1 MKLIAAVS
9 FVAILSGCAA
19 IHDAKDEQRIERYSR
34 TCEKLGYAKESA
46 QFQDCVTKMV
56 AARQSR

>member
-1 MKLIAAVS
+1 MKFIAAVS
-9 FVAILSGCAA
+9 FAAILSGCAA
-19 IHDAKDEQRIERYSR
+19 IQDAKDEQRIERYSR
-34 TCEKLGYAKESA
+34 TCEKLGYVRDTA